1 LLPFP
6 VQQKKEIIAWEKE
19 CLKSSGPDGWR
30 IKNLTILIKTTPTNR
45 LSFLLLQLLQKKEK
59 DLIWLYSPKNPCWLL
74 KKAKRATDF
83 ILLIIY
89 RGRLFSGLWLGKS
102 LTNGT

>member
-1 LLPFP
+1 MLEIFRTRWLEN
-6 VQQKKEIIAWEKE
+6 KE
-19 CLKSSGPDGWR
+19 LND
-30 IKNLTILIKTTPTNR
+30 TYKTTPTNR

-89 RGRLFSGLWLGKS
+89 RGDSSRGFGLE
-102 LTNGT
+102 NR